1 MRMRID
7 YGAEAVHLNLMD
19 RPIKDSAEVADGIIF
34 DYDADG
40 HVVGI
45 EILPSSTQLK
55 KPKSSGARVGS
66 SVGSSVIASVE
77 YDDDAQELDITF
89 TSGKIYRYF
98 DVPADIHAGLV
109 DAESPGKFFN
119 KEIKDAYRFEEL
131 KKRRR

>member
-34 DYDADG
+34 DYDANG

-66 SVGSSVIASVE
+66 SVIASVE
-77 YDDDAQELDITF
+77 YDNDAHELDITF

-98 DVPADIHAGLV
+98 DVPAEIHAGLV
-109 DAESPGKFFN
+109 DAESLGKFFN
-119 KEIKDAYRFEEL
+119 KEIKDAYRFEEVK
-131 KKRRR
+131 KKRR